1 MEIQWKKLL
10 WTTTF
15 WLITEIVLNLL
26 GLDNLADYSEF
37 VFAREVNPPSSLNST
52 LVLLID

>member
-15 WLITEIVLNLL
+15 WLITEILLNLL

-37 VFAREVNPPSSLNST
+37 VFARELNPPSSLNSA